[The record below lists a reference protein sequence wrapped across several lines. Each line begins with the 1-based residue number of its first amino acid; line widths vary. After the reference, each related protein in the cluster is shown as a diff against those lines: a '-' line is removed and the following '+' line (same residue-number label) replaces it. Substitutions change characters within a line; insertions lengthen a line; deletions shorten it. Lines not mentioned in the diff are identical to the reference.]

1 MAVSNLHQGVIAGS
15 SGGSTYEI
23 DQSLRF
29 ESADNALLSRSPS
42 GSGSLTTWT
51 FSCWVKRGRPY
62 ANENSQWFPIITASD
77 GSSTYDAPL
86 YIGDAAGNS
95 GPWNVAI
102 AGQNWTTEQLASDTA
117 AWYHAVVVWDST
129 NGSAGDRMRLYI
141 NGNRVTDFSASG
153 TVTSSMSSRWN
164 SSSYSS
170 HRIGSLN
177 ISAGADNK
185 YVFDGYLAEMVFLD
199 GTAVTD
205 ASTFGKTDPTTGQ
218 WIPIDVSGLTF
229 GTNGFHLDFAGAPG
243 NTVPT
248 AGITPTSSAGTVS
261 GSLSNLSDGDYGNDW
276 RSNVDPATNVSN
288 DWIRYDL
295 GSGNAADIQY
305 VYLDGRATTTGNYK
319 LQYSDNDS
327 DWSDTGTTLSSVQV
341 TTSGKLLDFS
351 ADSPGAHRYWRI
363 LNISNSVGTSGWGFA
378 EVEFFTT
385 LSQKFGS
392 GADASGNDKH
402 WTESGL
408 AAADQVID
416 TPTNNFFTLNPLD
429 PHSSDITISEGNLR
443 ADMTGSGTGSVFGPL
458 LPATGKWAWK
468 VTATLNMGTG
478 TEYPVIGIVPV
489 NNADLSG
496 PMRSGGTGEGY
507 GADGRFFSASA
518 GSNSSYG
525 NTWADGD
532 VIEVGWD
539 ADNGTI
545 SFWHN
550 GAAQGA
556 ARTGLTGRWKIAQDH
571 YTTAGGDTLTD
582 FGQSGYTP
590 TDTTYKT
597 LCTANLPTPTIAD
610 PSGYFQAT
618 LYTGNGST
626 QSINQVSNKDFKPD
640 WVWIKN
646 RDQADNHVITDA
658 VRGVTKIL
666 TSHDTDAEAT
676 DADTL
681 TAFESDGFALGA
693 DDKVNTNTEKYV
705 AWQWLAGNATST
717 PSGGSVA
724 STVSVNQTSG
734 FSIVSWTGTGANA
747 TVAHGLGAIPQVVIV
762 KKRSD
767 TGGWYVGS
775 TDVGFNY
782 EFRLDE
788 TGARAG
794 SATIFNETAPTS
806 SVFTVG
812 SAAGSNGSS
821 ADMIAYCFAEVEG
834 FSSFGSY
841 TGNGND
847 LGPFVYTGFKP
858 RWVMIKSF
866 STESWP
872 ILDTARDSGNFG
884 SEAGTGGDNP
894 TAGNDIN
901 AVLVGNTN
909 AAEEDNPTGSRKASF
924 VSNGFKVRTTNSA
937 MNTNSQAYFYMAF
950 AESPFKHA
958 TGR

>member
-23 DQSLRF
+23 DQSIRF

-62 ANENSQWFPIITASD
+62 ANENSQWFPIISASD

-86 YIGDAAGNS
+86 YIGDASGNS
-95 GPWNVAI
+95 GPWNVSI

-185 YVFDGYLAEMVFLD
+185 YLFDGYLAEMVFLD

-205 ASTFGKTDPTTGQ
+205 ASTFGKTSPTTGQ

-229 GTNGFHLDFAGAPG
+229 GTNGFHVDGRD
-243 NTVPT
+243 
-248 AGITPTSSAGTVS
+248 SSDLGDDES
-261 GSLSNLSDGDYGNDW
+261 GRGNDW
-276 RSNVDPATNVSN
+276 
-288 DWIRYDL
+288 
-295 GSGNAADIQY
+295 
-305 VYLDGRATTTGNYK
+305 
-319 LQYSDNDS
+319 
-327 DWSDTGTTLSSVQV
+327 SS
-341 TTSGKLLDFS
+341 
-351 ADSPGAHRYWRI
+351 
-363 LNISNSVGTSGWGFA
+363 
-378 EVEFFTT
+378 
-385 LSQKFGS
+385 
-392 GADASGNDKH
+392 
-402 WTESGL
+402 SGL
-408 AAADQVID
+408 VAGDQVID

-443 ADMTGSGTGSVFGPL
+443 ADMGGSGTGSVFGPL

-478 TEYPVIGIVPV
+478 TEYPVIGIVPD